1 MSRSLGRL
9 LFGLG
14 IGLLVIWSLGPVY
27 WAVNASF
34 LQPDDMFREPPV
46 FLATE
51 PTLRHYANLLGGTS
65 DFLGLAT
72 QSVWPLFRAA
82 IVNSILTSAF
92 ATIATVVV
100 AAFAGYAFARL
111 DFRGR
116 DLAFWL
122 IILTITVPG
131 YTVMIPL
138 YSAFVRIGL
147 IDTYLCITLIYI
159 SYFLPIA
166 LWLMRG
172 TFRSVPISVEEAA
185 WLDGAGRTYA
195 LFRVVLPMAAPGLIA
210 AAILTFLNAWGQF
223 LIPLVFAPTLDTK
236 PVTVLI
242 PEFVTKNYVDYGL
255 MNAAGVL
262 AILPPV
268 LIVSFLSKYLVDG
281 LSSGAG
287 K

>member
-1 MSRSLGRL
+1 MRGALSKVIEIA
-9 LFGLG
+9 GLA
-14 IGLLVIWSLGPVY
+14 LLVIWSLGPVY
-27 WAVNASF
+27 WAINASF
-34 LQPDDMFREPPV
+34 LRPDDMFREPPV
-46 FLATE
+46 FLATD
-51 PTLRHYANLLGGTS
+51 PTLQHYSNLLGGTS
-65 DFLGLAT
+65 EFLGLKT
-72 QSVWPLFRAA
+72 QSVWPQFRAA
-82 IVNSILTSAF
+82 ILNSVMTSAF
-92 ATIATVVV
+92 ATMGTVVI
-100 AAFAGYAFARL
+100 AAMAGYAFARL
-111 DFRGR
+111 NFRGR
-116 DLAFWL
+116 DIAFWL

-138 YSAFVRIGL
+138 YSSFVRLGL

-172 TFRSVPISVEEAA
+172 TFRSVPVSIEEAA

-195 LFRVVLPMAAPGLIA
+195 IVRVVLPMAAPGLIA
-210 AAILTFLNAWGQF
+210 AAILTFLNSWGQF

-236 PVTVLI
+236 PITVLI

-262 AILPPV
+262 AIIPPI
-268 LIVSFLSKYLVDG
+268 LIVTFLSRYLVAG
-281 LSSGAG
+281 LSAGAS